1 MIITEYFES
10 DNQNHWLEE
19 IGKCEW
25 RAGKHLYEY
34 LRDHRLKDLCG
45 KMTKVLLLT
54 DGDVLVSFCT
64 YAEKDDIPDSDLKP
78 WIGFVYTF
86 PEYRGHRYIGRLLAY
101 AESLAARDGFEQI
114 YISTGEEGLYEKY
127 GYEFYGFMKDRHGE
141 DSRIYIKKRYNQI

>member
-54 DGDVLVSFCT
+54 DGDALVSFCT
-64 YAEKDDIPDSDLKP
+64 YAEKDDIPDTDLKP
-78 WIGFVYTF
+78 WIGYVYTF
-86 PEYRGHRYIGRLLAY
+86 QGYRGHRYIGKLLEYAELLA
-101 AESLAARDGFEQI
+101 AEDGFEQI
-114 YISTGEEGLYEKY
+114 FISTGEEGLYEKY
-127 GYEFYGFMKDRHGE
+127 GYELYGFMKDLRGE
-141 DSRIYIKKRYNQI
+141 NSRIYSKKIKA